1 MRPSLS
7 KPPLPPPGYWL
18 ISQARVARLLA
29 GAFGLC
35 LIMYLTHPWWL
46 TAAAGY
52 LIVSDGPHPVD
63 AIIVLGGG
71 TGDREQTGAQLY
83 RAGYAPEVLTTG
95 ESLRLVGV
103 PGTFAELSAR
113 ELERAGVPAD
123 HIHRLSTSAS
133 TCDDARLSRE
143 VLADLGARSLIV
155 VSDPFHMRRAMMLF
169 NREYA
174 GSGIRLIPVA
184 ASPSWFDLDRWW
196 TREKEYRVVIEEY
209 IKLGYYLAHGCP
221 AG

>member
-1 MRPSLS
+1 MRQLPVE
-7 KPPLPPPGYWL
+7 PLQPPPGYWL
-18 ISQARVARLLA
+18 ISQARVARALA
-29 GAFGLC
+29 GAFLLC
-35 LIMYLTHPWWL
+35 LTLYLAHPWWL

-52 LIVSDGPHPVD
+52 LIVSEGPRPAD

-83 RAGYAPEVLTTG
+83 RAGYAPDILTTG

-103 PGTFAELSAR
+103 PDTFADLSAR
-113 ELERAGVPAD
+113 ELERAGVPAE
-123 HIHRLSTSAS
+123 HIHRLSASAS

-143 VLADLGARSLIV
+143 VLAGLGAQSLIV

-169 NREYA
+169 DREYA

-209 IKLGYYLAHGCP
+209 IKLGYYLVRGCP